1 MCEAWQRYAR
11 ESSSGQ
17 LGEHNLYGAGVI
29 AGAEGLLPPA
39 MPDAYALDAREALDE
54 RKQLFCAGRP
64 ADFHGLTALEVT
76 CATAYAQHMWS
87 TLVCRARELGSSAN
101 GHAPQHLQAVRKLS
115 CSPSAVST
123 VSAPHEVGAHLGSLK
138 LCMADLQDK

>member
-39 MPDAYALDAREALDE
+39 MPDANALDAGEALDE
-54 RKQLFCAGRP
+54 CKQFFCAGRP
-64 ADFHGLTALEVT
+64 ADSHGLAALEVT
-76 CATAYAQHMWS
+76 CATAS
-87 TLVCRARELGSSAN
+87 L
-101 GHAPQHLQAVRKLS
+101 
-115 CSPSAVST
+115 SAVGARC
-123 VSAPHEVGAHLGSLK
+123 SAMRMSSE
-138 LCMADLQDK
+138 LQQKDMHPCRL